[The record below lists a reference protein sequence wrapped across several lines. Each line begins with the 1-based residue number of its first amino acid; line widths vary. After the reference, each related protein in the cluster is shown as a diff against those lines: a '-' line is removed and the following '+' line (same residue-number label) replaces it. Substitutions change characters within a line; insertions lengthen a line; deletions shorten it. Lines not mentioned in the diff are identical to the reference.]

1 MLLIFTFSLIV
12 LVVKSRVMSTASIV
26 SIGNELLIGH
36 KTDTNATYICQ
47 QLLSIGIPVVSVYT
61 VADEVSQIVRALKRA
76 AEDAEIVIATGGL
89 GPTDDDLTRQAFAEF
104 LGVELQTDSKLLE
117 TIRRFFEKRGLP
129 MPDKN
134 TIQACIPAGAEPIEN
149 PLGTAPGIFVQ
160 KRGKL
165 LFALPG
171 VPVEMK
177 QMFENTVL
185 SCLRQQGGGRFVVVK
200 KVRCFGAGESA
211 IAEKLGD
218 LMDRRRNP
226 LINSTVDS
234 GIITLHIVA
243 SAPSKEQAEDK
254 AQADLDRL
262 KSLLGDLAFGVDDQ
276 TLPEVVGQELARQQK
291 TIAVA
296 ESCTGGL
303 LAKLLTD
310 IPGSSEYF
318 TQGWITYSNKAK
330 TEQLGVSPELIEKH
344 GAVSEEVASAM
355 AIAARQKAGTDFA
368 IAITGIAGPAGG
380 TEQKPIGLVYISVSS
395 HNNCIVRRFL
405 FTHTRELVRIRAA
418 FAALNMLR
426 LKLKS

>member
-1 MLLIFTFSLIV
+1 
-12 LVVKSRVMSTASIV
+12 MSSASIV

-36 KTDTNATYICQ
+36 TTDTNATYICQ

-61 VADEVSQIVRALKRA
+61 VGDNTKQIVRALERA
-76 AEDAEIVIATGGL
+76 AEDAGIVIATGGL

-117 TIRRFFEKRGLP
+117 TIRRFFTKRGLS
-129 MPDKN
+129 MPGKN
-134 TIQACIPAGAEPIEN
+134 TIQACIPAGASPIEN
-149 PLGTAPGIFVQ
+149 PLGTAPGIFAEFQ
-160 KRGKL
+160 NKL
-165 LFALPG
+165 FFALPG

-177 QMFENTVL
+177 QMFESSVL
-185 SCLRQQGGGRFVVVK
+185 PQLKQQGHALRSEAKKGGDRFVVVK

-211 IAEKLGD
+211 IAEKLCD

-234 GIITLHIVA
+234 GIITLHVIA
-243 SAPSKEQAEDK
+243 AAPDKRQAEDM
-254 AQADLDRL
+254 AQADLDHL
-262 KSLLGDLAFGVDDQ
+262 KSLLGDLVFGVDDQ
-276 TLPEVVGQELARQQK
+276 TLPEVVGRELARQRK
-291 TIAVA
+291 TIAIA

-303 LAKLLTD
+303 LAKLITD

-330 TEQLGVSPELIEKH
+330 TEQLGVSAELLQKH

-355 AIAARQKAGTDFA
+355 AIAARQKAETDFA

-380 TEQKPIGLVYISVSS
+380 SEQKPVGLVFISVSS
-395 HNNCIVRRFL
+395 YNNCLTNRFL
-405 FTHTRELVRIRAA
+405 FAHARELVRIRAA
-418 FAALNMLR
+418 LTALNMLR

>member
-1 MLLIFTFSLIV
+1 
-12 LVVKSRVMSTASIV
+12 MSSASIV

-36 KTDTNATYICQ
+36 TTDTNAAYICQ
-47 QLLSIGIPVVSVYT
+47 QLLSIGIPVVSAYT
-61 VADEVSQIVRALKRA
+61 VGDDINQIVRALKRA
-76 AEDAEIVIATGGL
+76 TEDASFVIATGGL
-89 GPTDDDLTRQAFAEF
+89 GPTDDDLTRQAFAKF

-117 TIRRFFEKRGLP
+117 LIRRFFEKRGLQ
-129 MPDKN
+129 MPGKN
-134 TIQACIPAGAEPIEN
+134 AIQACIPAGANPIEN
-149 PLGTAPGIFVQ
+149 PLGTAPGIFAEFQ
-160 KRGKL
+160 NKL

-171 VPVEMK
+171 VPIEMK
-177 QMFENTVL
+177 QMFENSVL
-185 SCLRQQGGGRFVVVK
+185 PRLKQQGGDWFVVVR

-218 LMDRRRNP
+218 LMDRQRNP

-234 GIITLHIVA
+234 GIITLHIIA
-243 SAPSKEQAEDK
+243 AAADKQQAEQK
-254 AQADLDRL
+254 AQADSDRL
-262 KSLLGDLAFGVDDQ
+262 KSLLGDLVFGVDDQ
-276 TLPEVVGQELARQQK
+276 TLTEMVGRELARQRK

-330 TEQLGVSPELIEKH
+330 TEQLGVAPELLQKH

-355 AIAARQKAGTDFA
+355 AIAARQKAQTDFA

-380 TEQKPIGLVYISVSS
+380 TEQKPIGLVFISVSS
-395 HNNCIVRRFL
+395 YNSCQTSRFL
-405 FTHTRELVRIRAA
+405 LSHTRQLVRIRAA
-418 FAALNMLR
+418 LTALNMLR
-426 LKLKS
+426 LKLEG

>member
-1 MLLIFTFSLIV
+1 
-12 LVVKSRVMSTASIV
+12 MSSASIV

-36 KTDTNATYICQ
+36 TTDTNATYICQ

-61 VADEVSQIVRALKRA
+61 VGDDVGQIVRALKRA
-76 AEDAEIVIATGGL
+76 AEDADIVVATGGL

-104 LGVELQTDSKLLE
+104 LGVELQLDSKLLE
-117 TIRRFFEKRGLP
+117 TIRRFFTKRGLL
-129 MPDKN
+129 MPARN
-134 TIQACIPAGAEPIEN
+134 TIQAHIPAGANPIEN
-149 PLGTAPGIFVQ
+149 PLGTAPGICVRVQ
-160 KRGKL
+160 QKL

-177 QMFENTVL
+177 QMFESSVL
-185 SCLRQQGGGRFVVVK
+185 PQFKQQGGGRFTVIR

-234 GIITLHIVA
+234 GIITLHIIAAA
-243 SAPSKEQAEDK
+243 SDKQQAEDK
-254 AQADLDRL
+254 AQADLGRL
-262 KSLLGDLAFGVDDQ
+262 KSLLGDLVFGVDDQ
-276 TLPEVVGQELARQQK
+276 TLPEVVGKELARQRK

-330 TEQLGVSPELIEKH
+330 TEQLGVSQELLQKH
-344 GAVSEEVASAM
+344 GAVSVEVASAM
-355 AIAARQKAGTDFA
+355 AIAARQKAQTDFA
-368 IAITGIAGPAGG
+368 IAITGIAGPTGG
-380 TEQKPIGLVYISVSS
+380 SEQKPVGLVFICVSS
-395 HNNCIVRRFL
+395 YNNCLTNRFL
-405 FTHTRELVRIRAA
+405 FSHTRELVRIRAA
-418 FAALNMLR
+418 LTALNMLR
-426 LKLKS
+426 LKLRN

>member
-1 MLLIFTFSLIV
+1 
-12 LVVKSRVMSTASIV
+12 MSSASIV

-36 KTDTNATYICQ
+36 TTDTNATYICQ

-61 VADEVSQIVRALKRA
+61 VGDDTNQIVRALKRA
-76 AEDAEIVIATGGL
+76 ADDAGFVIATGGL

-117 TIRRFFEKRGLP
+117 IIRRFFTKRGLP
-129 MPDKN
+129 MPGKN
-134 TIQACIPAGAEPIEN
+134 TIQACIPAGASAIEN
-149 PLGTAPGIFVQ
+149 SLGTAPGIFVR
-160 KRGKL
+160 KEGKL

-171 VPVEMK
+171 VPFEMK
-177 QMFENTVL
+177 QMFENSVL
-185 SCLRQQGGGRFVVVK
+185 PCLKQQGVGSFTVVK

-218 LMDRRRNP
+218 LMNRQRNP

-243 SAPSKEQAEDK
+243 VAPTKEQAEDK

-262 KSLLGDLAFGVDDQ
+262 KSLLGDLVFGVDDQ
-276 TLPEVVGQELARQQK
+276 TLPEVVGRELARQRK

-330 TEQLGVSPELIEKH
+330 TEQLGISPELLQKH

-380 TEQKPIGLVYISVSS
+380 SEQKPIGLVFISVSS
-395 HNNCIVRRFL
+395 YNNCLTNRFL
-405 FTHTRELVRIRAA
+405 FAHTRELVRIRAA
-418 FAALNMLR
+418 LTALNMLR
-426 LKLKS
+426 LKLKG